1 MKTIDARGIPC
12 PKPLILT
19 KTAITNAALNEEI
32 EILIDDDT
40 AFHNIKD
47 FLNNNAI
54 TYTNEG
60 QNFKIIKN
68 KDISSS
74 NYSNIE
80 KFSGPVIAVADKKVM
95 GAGNDELGE
104 LLLKAFLGALKDA
117 SPKPEALYCYN
128 GGVYLGAEEPYKTL
142 LQELRD
148 AGIKIFFCGTCVKF
162 YKLDEIK
169 TEEQTNMLGII
180 EAMGNA
186 SAVIRA

>member
-19 KTAITNAALNEEI
+19 KTSITNAALNEEI

>member
-1 MKTIDARGIPC
+1 
-12 PKPLILT
+12 
-19 KTAITNAALNEEI
+19 
-32 EILIDDDT
+32 
-40 AFHNIKD
+40 
-47 FLNNNAI
+47 
-54 TYTNEG
+54 
-60 QNFKIIKN
+60 
-68 KDISSS
+68 
-74 NYSNIE
+74 
-80 KFSGPVIAVADKKVM
+80 M

>member
-1 MKTIDARGIPC
+1 MKTVDARGIPC

-32 EILIDDDT
+32 EVLIDDDV
-40 AFHNIKD
+40 AFHNITD
-47 FLNNNAI
+47 FLNNNGI
-54 TYTNEG
+54 KYTNEG
-60 QNFKIIKN
+60 MNFKIIKN
-68 KDISSS
+68 KELSNSNDSSK
-74 NYSNIE
+74 E
-80 KFSGPVIAVADKKVM
+80 KSSGPVIAVVDKKVM
-95 GAGNDELGE
+95 GQGNDELGE

-128 GGVYLGAEEPYKTL
+128 GGVYLGVEEPYKTL

-162 YKLDEIK
+162 YELNDIK
-169 TEEQTNMLGII
+169 VEEQTNMLGII